1 MPVQSPEQQEV
12 RDMVVASVG
21 TTSIDFKK
29 TVKQLSK
36 VLEELSP
43 RGEDSKLANF
53 IDQEITVWN
62 VQPFLGEY
70 GPAAWVLFTDPQGQ
84 LFNTVIGQKIVL
96 PKLLIAM
103 DDLPVKCV
111 VKVVEGGRFG
121 HYYDLE

>member
-103 DDLPVKCV
+103 DDLPVKCT